1 MSTEDNAPE
10 STESLPD
17 LPSHYIGIGA
27 SAGGLEALQALLK
40 NLPTDTGACF
50 IIVQHLSPDFKS
62 MMLELLSKHTS
73 MEIHNVQDGMK
84 VRPNTIYLIPPRKN
98 MMVAQGELLLSDK
111 MPDSGL
117 NLPIDI
123 FFRSLSEDQQHKAI
137 GIILSGTGSDG
148 SRGIKALK
156 EAGALVITQDPESA
170 KFDGMPNSAINTGI
184 IDLILRPE
192 DMGAKIESYIRH
204 PLVSGDSDPLKESMT
219 GNEDIMGEIF
229 SVLKMKSEIDFAKY
243 KPSTVARRIERRM
256 TIKQVTSLQE
266 YLTLLFKEPYEV
278 QVLSKE
284 LLIGVTRFFRDE
296 EAFHTIREKIIPD
309 IVKDSMEDTPIRV
322 WTAGCSSGEEAYS
335 IAILFAE
342 ELEKQKLKRIVKVF
356 ATDVNSDA
364 ISEASNGIYSE
375 DIQHDIGASYL
386 AAYFSKNSG
395 NTYQVNKDIRQMV
408 IFATHNMIV
417 DPPFSNMDL
426 VSCRNIL
433 IYFQHSVQKRVLTSL
448 HFALRKDGYLFLGS
462 SENLAD
468 LAPHFEV
475 INDRNRV
482 YRKRSSVRIPIG
494 SAPPISSVAQA
505 GAQAIP
511 SVARLMRSYRGTSA
525 VGSAVNFANEVL
537 ITHYAPPCI
546 LLNDEH
552 EAMHVYGDVSNYVR
566 RLPPGRISI
575 DIKDLVNEDISI
587 AVSSAV
593 HRAKQSGEEVYYTD
607 VFTKSGDKTIGV
619 KLRVRYIKE
628 HEIDTS
634 PGYFWLIFEENEKG
648 SSVKPIKSVSFD
660 ASEQSRQ
667 RIEDLELE
675 LKRNKEHL
683 QVTIEELET
692 TNEELQSANEEL
704 MSANEELQSTNEEL
718 QSVNE
723 ELYTVN
729 SEYQEKIAEISQANN
744 DLDEVLELSKFGI
757 IFLDENMLI
766 RRYTQAAS
774 EYINLM
780 ETDVNRPLHHISK
793 NIQYDTMLADV
804 SEVFA
809 TGGAIEH
816 EIVLA
821 DKRVLRISIHPYSY
835 SDESHSKGVAI
846 TFSDV
851 SKVKYTEKG
860 MSVAYTQ
867 LRNSIN
873 NALEVLD
880 TEPFLDSVNILIVDD
895 QVADLV
901 VLENELQEIEAFKP
915 AVYQASSVDSAIDL
929 VLKTDIDICLVDYHL
944 NDETALDLIDAF
956 SQQDIQVPVVVVTAV
971 AETDLNALLLSHG
984 ALDLIDKSDLS
995 PQLLSRSIRYAIRR
1009 RQIDSQIDKVI
1020 TTASSDNQLLV
1031 EKV

>member
-1 MSTEDNAPE
+1 MPNNNNKSE
-10 STESLPD
+10 SAENGMNLPT
-17 LPSHYIGIGA
+17 HYIGIGA
-27 SAGGLEALQALLK
+27 SAGGLEALQTLLQ

-62 MMLELLSKHTS
+62 MMMELLSKHTA
-73 MEIHNVQDGMK
+73 MEIHNVQDGMQ
-84 VRPNTIYLIPPRKN
+84 VRPNTIYLIPPKKN

-148 SRGIKALK
+148 SRGMKALK
-156 EAGALVITQDPESA
+156 EAGALVIAQDPESA

-192 DMGAKIESYIRH
+192 DMGAKLESYIRH

-284 LLIGVTRFFRDE
+284 LLIGVTRFFRDD
-296 EAFHTIREKIIPD
+296 EAFETMREKIVPD
-309 IVKDSMEDTPIRV
+309 IVKNSTEDTPIRV
-322 WTAGCSSGEEAYS
+322 WTAGCSTGEEAYS
-335 IAILFAE
+335 IAILFAD
-342 ELEKQKLKRIVKVF
+342 ELDKQKLNRIVKVF

-375 DIQHDIGASYL
+375 DIQHDVGAHYLSSYFTKT
-386 AAYFSKNSG
+386 AG
-395 NTYQVNKDIRQMV
+395 NAYQVNKDIRQMV

-448 HFALRKDGYLFLGS
+448 HFSLRKDGYLFLGS

-475 INDRNRV
+475 INDRNRI

-494 SAPPISSVAQA
+494 AAPPISTTTQA
-505 GAQAIP
+505 GGQAIP
-511 SVARLMRSYRGTSA
+511 SVARLMKGYRGTNA
-525 VGSAVNFANEVL
+525 AGSAVSFANEVL

-552 EAMHVYGDVSNYVR
+552 EALHVYGDVSNYVR
-566 RLPPGRISI
+566 RLPPGRISM
-575 DIKDLVNEDISI
+575 DVKDMVNEDISI
-587 AVSSAV
+587 AVSSAI

-607 VFTKSGDKTIGV
+607 VFTKNGDEAIGLN
-619 KLRVRYIKE
+619 LRVRYIKE
-628 HEIDTS
+628 HEIETS
-634 PGYFWLIFEENEKG
+634 PGYFWLIFEESGEKG
-648 SSVKPIKSVSFD
+648 QHSPVTSVSFD

-683 QVTIEELET
+683 QVTVEELET

-744 DLDEVLELSKFGI
+744 DLDEVLGLSKIGI

-766 RRYTQAAS
+766 RRYTYAAS
-774 EYINLM
+774 EYVNLM
-780 ETDVNRPLHHISK
+780 ESDVNRPLHHISK
-793 NIQYDTMLADV
+793 NIKYDDMLTDV

-809 TGGAIEH
+809 SGNAKETEL
-816 EIVLA
+816 VMP
-821 DKRVLRISIHPYSY
+821 DKRVLRISINPYNYADMSQ
-835 SDESHSKGVAI
+835 SKGVAI
-846 TFSDV
+846 TFSDI

-873 NALEVLD
+873 NALETLD
-880 TEPFLDSVNILIVDD
+880 TNTFQKKVNVLTVDD
-895 QVADLV
+895 QAADLV
-901 VLENELQEIEAFKP
+901 LLENELQNISSFSAKVHKAKDVKSAL
-915 AVYQASSVDSAIDL
+915 AVMTKKSVD
-929 VLKTDIDICLVDYHL
+929 VCLVDYHL
-944 NDETALDLIDAF
+944 DDETAIDLIDTF
-956 SQQDIQVPVVVVTAV
+956 SKENIQVPIIVITAAV
-971 AETDLNALLLSHG
+971 DDDLDAVLLSHG
-984 ALDLIDKSDLS
+984 ALDFIDKSEITS
-995 PQLLSRSIRYAIRR
+995 QLLSRCIRYAIRR
-1009 RQIDSQIDKVI
+1009 RQIDSQIAQVLE
-1020 TTASSDNQLLV
+1020 TASEN
-1031 EKV
+1031 EKEKEIAN